1 MQGANRLGC
10 KPPIGQ
16 VRGRTGVISQHS
28 HHGIEHWINGIDAGE
43 MRVHHLRRTD
53 LTTRNV
59 LSEFSRR

>member
-43 MRVHHLRRTD
+43 MRVHHLRRT
-53 LTTRNV
+53 
-59 LSEFSRR
+59 